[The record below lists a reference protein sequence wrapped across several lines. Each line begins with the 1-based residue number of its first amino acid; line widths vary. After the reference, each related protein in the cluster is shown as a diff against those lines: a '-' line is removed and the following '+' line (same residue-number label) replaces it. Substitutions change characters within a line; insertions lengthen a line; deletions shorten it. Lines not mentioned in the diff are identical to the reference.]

1 MFSHFRRLILPL
13 LLVVTAL
20 QGCTLSKAQIRRAD
34 AVVAATVDRQQSCH
48 QADHCA
54 QPSPLLQAADQALA
68 ASTPAHPV
76 HVVTL
81 LGDSEPALAA
91 RVNLIRAARRSIDVQ
106 TYIWSQDDVGQLVLD
121 ELVRAARR
129 GVQVRILADQLFS
142 FNDPDLLDAL
152 ARASVNLKVRLYNP
166 TFHKARTPPL
176 DFAAG
181 VLCCFMQFN
190 QRMHNKLMLVDNAIG
205 IAGGRNYQDRYFNW
219 DDTFDYVDRDVM
231 VGGPAADAMAASFEL
246 FWRHKRAVPLTHLR
260 DVNRRIV
267 ADHVAPPWPAPH
279 YRKPLRVAQLLQAA
293 EDPAWLRAW
302 LVEPSHEVGE
312 VEYFSD
318 LPAKVD
324 DPGGKRTAAFT
335 RHIMQM
341 VSEARHEVLLQTPY
355 LVMSKKAQHIFR
367 TLHRLPD
374 PRRVIV
380 STNSLASTDAFAV
393 YAMSY
398 KHRKR
403 YLKKFGFEIHE
414 MKPHAPGPAVDYE
427 LANFGADT
435 AQVPTATATPAN
447 ASRTRFH
454 LLGSGRGNHPAPLRS
469 EGRRSGLHAKHR
481 DRRRLRMVGSHNFD
495 PRSDHYNTEPASS
508 STTMPSPS
516 SCARPSCA
524 TPSRRT
530 PGCNAPRQAVVPVL
544 TGVAGH
550 GRFRGSPARLG
561 RVAISLRHR
570 RRSQAGLP
578 AACARAM
585 GARRRS
591 LPSGRRLDRRR
602 PALSELISAR
612 CCIDAR
618 RSAMSVAK
626 GFLSTSPAANMRG
639 LLLHRWSSTVT
650 PPARR
655 GSRRPPPAPARA
667 RSAGGRRRSGWR
679 RRGSCCGSRR

>member
-1 MFSHFRRLILPL
+1 MSHDLRRLLLPL
-13 LLVVTAL
+13 LLLATVL

-34 AVVAATVDRQQSCH
+34 AVVAATVDRQQTCH

-68 ASTPAHPV
+68 ASTPARPV

-91 RVNLIRAARRSIDVQ
+91 RINLIRGARHSIDVQ

-121 ELVRAARR
+121 ELMRAARR
-129 GVQVRILADQLFS
+129 GVRVRILADQLFS
-142 FNDPDLLDAL
+142 FNDLDLLDAL
-152 ARASVNLKVRLYNP
+152 ARASPNLEVRLYNP

-190 QRMHNKLMLVDNAIG
+190 QRMHNKLLLVDDAIG

-219 DDTFDYVDRDVM
+219 DDAFNYVDRDVM
-231 VGGPAADAMAASFEL
+231 VGGPAARAMAASFEL

-267 ADHVAPPWPAPH
+267 SDRAAPSWPQPH
-279 YRKPLRVAQLLQAA
+279 YRHPQRVAQLLQAA

-302 LVEPSHEVGE
+302 LVEPSLRVGK

-341 VSEARHEVLLQTPY
+341 VAEARHEVLLQTPY
-355 LVMSKKAQHIFR
+355 LVMSRRAQRIFR
-367 TLHRLPD
+367 RLHRLPD
-374 PRRVIV
+374 PPRVIV

-403 YLKKFGFEIHE
+403 YLTKFGFEIHE

-427 LANFGADT
+427 LANLDADT
-435 AQVPTATATPAN
+435 AQVPAATATPAS
-447 ASRTRFH
+447 ARRTRFH
-454 LLGSGRGNHPAPLRS
+454 LLGSGSGNRPAPLRS
-469 EGRRSGLHAKHR
+469 DGRRSGLHAKSIVI
-481 DRRRLRMVGSHNFD
+481 DDDFSMVGSHNFD
-495 PRSDHYNTEPASS
+495 PRSDHYNTESGVIIYDHAFADELRQAILRDTEPQNAWVI
-508 STTMPSPS
+508 
-516 SCARPSCA
+516 
-524 TPSRRT
+524 
-530 PGCNAPRQAVVPVL
+530 APRRPVVPVL
-544 TGVAGH
+544 TDINQAIGTVSEHLPFFDLWPFRYATSFDLKPGCPPLRASDP
-550 GRFRGSPARLG
+550 RFYECYQPVGDFPDVNLSPKWIITRLITAFGS
-561 RVAISLRHR
+561 S
-570 RRSQAGLP
+570 
-578 AACARAM
+578 
-585 GARRRS
+585 
-591 LPSGRRLDRRR
+591 
-602 PALSELISAR
+602 
-612 CCIDAR
+612 
-618 RSAMSVAK
+618 AK
-626 GFLSTSPAANMRG
+626 GVL
-639 LLLHRWSSTVT
+639 
-650 PPARR
+650 
-655 GSRRPPPAPARA
+655 
-667 RSAGGRRRSGWR
+667 
-679 RRGSCCGSRR
+679 

>member
-374 PRRVIV
+374 PPRVIV

-469 EGRRSGLHAKHR
+469 EGRRSGLHAKSIVI
-481 DRRRLRMVGSHNFD
+481 DDDFSMVGSHNFD
-495 PRSDHYNTEPASS
+495 PRSDHYNTESGVIVYDHAFADELRQAILRDTEPQNAWVI
-508 STTMPSPS
+508 
-516 SCARPSCA
+516 
-524 TPSRRT
+524 
-530 PGCNAPRQAVVPVL
+530 APRQPVVPVL
-544 TGVAGH
+544 TDINQ
-550 GRFRGSPARLG
+550 
-561 RVAISLRHR
+561 AI
-570 RRSQAGLP
+570 
-578 AACARAM
+578 
-585 GARRRS
+585 GAVSES
-591 LPSGRRLDRRR
+591 LPFFDLWPFRYATSFDLKPGCPPLRASDPRFYECYRPVGDFPDVNLPTKRIITRLIT
-602 PALSELISAR
+602 AFG
-612 CCIDAR
+612 
-618 RSAMSVAK
+618 VGAK
-626 GFLSTSPAANMRG
+626 GIL
-639 LLLHRWSSTVT
+639 
-650 PPARR
+650 
-655 GSRRPPPAPARA
+655 
-667 RSAGGRRRSGWR
+667 
-679 RRGSCCGSRR
+679 